1 MKKTYARALSRKK
14 VMSSD
19 GMVIG
24 TIKNITVDLD
34 SGQIMDLVV
43 KPEPTFDTSNYAL
56 ENDRLFIP
64 FEAVKDI
71 KDYIVVDRY
80 MSKK

>member
-43 KPEPTFDTSNYAL
+43 KPEPSFDTSSYSL